1 MVFEI
6 GRGLSDLSSNRNS
19 ENESHPSSDCSKL
32 VSLGLV
38 KAASKETEF
47 VNADKVSLTSSILF
61 FLKDFTSIKNQHLL
75 SHSTLR

>member
-19 ENESHPSSDCSKL
+19 GNESHPSSDCSKL
-32 VSLGLV
+32 GLV
-38 KAASKETEF
+38 KAVSKETEF

-75 SHSTLR
+75 SHLR